1 MTVIILDVIFL
12 FVIFKGI
19 VMEKSPYS
27 EHVYVEAAYKQGWI
41 AKTSRTYF
49 YKVKISVVD
58 PHRLPFGLGSC
69 FFLSQCGSGS
79 RGPTNADPDLF
90 KLLSRKK

>member
-1 MTVIILDVIFL
+1 VT
-12 FVIFKGI
+12 
-19 VMEKSPYS
+19 EKSPYS

-58 PHRLPFGLGSC
+58 SRRL
-69 FFLSQCGSGS
+69 
-79 RGPTNADPDLF
+79 T
-90 KLLSRKK
+90 

>member
-1 MTVIILDVIFL
+1 MLD
-12 FVIFKGI
+12 VIFKGI
-19 VMEKSPYS
+19 VTEKSPYS

-58 PHRLPFGLGSC
+58 SHRLPCGLGSG
-69 FFLSQCGSGS
+69 FLY
-79 RGPTNADPDLF
+79 PNADPDQGNQPMRIRIWSDF
-90 KLLSRKK
+90 AVTKSRIFFP